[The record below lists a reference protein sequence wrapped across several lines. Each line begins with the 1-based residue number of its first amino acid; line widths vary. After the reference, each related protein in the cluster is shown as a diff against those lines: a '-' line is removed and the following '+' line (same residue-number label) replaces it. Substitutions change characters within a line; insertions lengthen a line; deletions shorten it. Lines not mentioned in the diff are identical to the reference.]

1 MTKYSSLCDKIF
13 LHLLQNISV
22 SVTNHFCLCNKIF
35 RPLCDKIFLP
45 KLTLR
50 FVGTFVVRISAAFLD
65 QLSNKFRSHFI
76 CCRGTLVSV
85 NIFVFACFFQNRIF
99 EMQFFH
105 LCEQPCQSKKILYLE
120 GKWKDGRKIK
130 SHLRQF
136 LFKFWA
142 ASPLVWWPAE
152 HQVHLMANSYLM
164 AAERQQLHRAQLPR
178 AASPCIKALSPLGS
192 TYFPSKAS
200 KKQFFLYLRFF
211 LSRQLIQINQS
222 INN

>member
-1 MTKYSSLCDKIF
+1 
-13 LHLLQNISV
+13 
-22 SVTNHFCLCNKIF
+22 
-35 RPLCDKIFLP
+35 
-45 KLTLR
+45 
-50 FVGTFVVRISAAFLD
+50 
-65 QLSNKFRSHFI
+65 
-76 CCRGTLVSV
+76 
-85 NIFVFACFFQNRIF
+85 
-99 EMQFFH
+99 MQFFH
-105 LCEQPCQSKKILYLE
+105 LCEQPCQSKNILYFE

-164 AAERQQLHRAQLPR
+164 ASEKQQLPRAQLHSCTEHSCTEHSCTVAQLPRAQLPR

-211 LSRQLIQINQS
+211 SVKTTHSNKAIHQ
-222 INN
+222 